1 MNDLNVRTEIKQ
13 SEINGLFQEVEQLKK
28 DRSRMKETIDKK
40 TEKIISH
47 ILKNGNVLA
56 YKDDF
61 PHVLTVKNVEVKKFD
76 KSSLA
81 TDLDMTAKEL
91 NLIGVA
97 ELVERNRITSEKLN
111 EYEFYE
117 NDQRL
122 KANKA
127 KKRDMELIMGGP
139 RI

>member
-1 MNDLNVRTEIKQ
+1 MDFNVRTEIKQ

-28 DRSRMKETIDKK
+28 ERNRMKETIDKK

-47 ILKNGNVLA
+47 ILKHGNVIA
-56 YKDDF
+56 YKNDL

-76 KSSLA
+76 KTQLA
-81 TDLDMTAKEL
+81 SDLDMTAREL

-97 ELVERNRITSEKLN
+97 ELVERNRITSEKLKG
-111 EYEFYE
+111 YEFYE

-122 KANKA
+122 KATKA
-127 KKRDMELIMGGP
+127 KKRDMELILGG
-139 RI
+139 RV

>member
-1 MNDLNVRTEIKQ
+1 MDFNVRTEIKQ

-28 DRSRMKETIDKK
+28 DRTRMKETIDKK

-47 ILKNGNVLA
+47 ILKHGNVIA
-56 YKDDF
+56 YKNDF

-76 KSSLA
+76 KTQLA
-81 TDLDMTAKEL
+81 SDLDMTAREL

-97 ELVERNRITSEKLN
+97 ELVESNRITSEKLK

-122 KANKA
+122 KATKA
-127 KKRDMELIMGGP
+127 KKRDMELIFGGAKK
-139 RI
+139 

>member
-28 DRSRMKETIDKK
+28 DRTRMKETIDKK

-56 YKDDF
+56 YKNDM

-76 KSSLA
+76 KSALA
-81 TDLDMTAKEL
+81 ADLDMTAKEL

-97 ELVERNRITSEKLN
+97 ELVERNRITSERLK

-122 KANKA
+122 KVTKA
-127 KKRDMELIMGGP
+127 KKRDMELILGGP